1 MENIKK
7 SACFKKIKVNSSRS
21 GVSNIRLGFQDWLSK
36 RLKPGPWTALDFLLY
51 FHISFFF
58 FLFLSSF
65 PFFYNGSTGKNK
77 TNKNIFSEL
86 TFFY

>member
-51 FHISFFF
+51 FHISFVF
-58 FLFLSSF
+58 FLFLSFF
-65 PFFYNGSTGKNK
+65 PFFTMGLREK
-77 TNKNIFSEL
+77 TKQTKTFSVN
-86 TFFY
+86 